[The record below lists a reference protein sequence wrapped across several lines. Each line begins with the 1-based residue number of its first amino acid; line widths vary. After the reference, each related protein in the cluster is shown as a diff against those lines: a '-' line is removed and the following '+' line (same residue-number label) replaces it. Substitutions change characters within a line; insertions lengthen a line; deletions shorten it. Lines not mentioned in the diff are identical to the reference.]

1 MDLVL
6 DGRGPLYL
14 QLARALRHGIVS
26 GRIAHGV
33 RVPPTRN
40 LVALTG
46 LSRTTIVAAYQ
57 QLESEGL
64 LEARVGDGSYVS
76 APAAPLAR
84 CTSPVLS
91 CPPQTA
97 FASRARAAFAMHRRE
112 GEPETGIRYSLR
124 YDVLQANPALSDEW
138 ARLAAK
144 VSRYVKTTHPSVQ
157 GSDRL
162 RRQIAQY
169 VRISRGVDCG
179 AEDVLI
185 VNGTRQAYSLAT
197 RVVLDVGERAVIENP
212 QYVGIRRVL
221 AAEGVDVR
229 GMPVDEQG
237 MVVEG
242 LEQLHAKAVF
252 VTPSHQFPLGSV
264 LSPARREFLVD
275 HAHRNGTWIVEDDF
289 GSEFRHGEA
298 ATVSMYSLSRGERVI
313 HIGSFSRTMY
323 PALRLGYILMPR
335 TLREDLVA
343 AKALADF
350 GVSPYEQEAL
360 AEFIAS
366 GAYAKHIRQSA
377 AVLAERRSKLRR
389 ALQSPR
395 FANLRLDGRSAG
407 MHLVGWLDGV
417 GEEEVRLLVKTAR
430 SRGLE
435 IESISDSY
443 LLPPE
448 RQGLILGF
456 GGLHEAEIP
465 GAVDVLGRCLDD
477 LANAGALRATE
488 GDT

>member
-26 GRIAHGV
+26 GRIPHGA
-33 RVPPTRN
+33 RIPPTRN

-64 LEARVGDGSYVS
+64 LEARVGDGSYAS
-76 APAAPLAR
+76 APPAPLAR
-84 CTSPVLS
+84 PASPVPS

-112 GEPETGIRYSLR
+112 GEPDGGIRYSLR
-124 YDVLQANPALSDEW
+124 YDVLQTNPALSEDW
-138 ARLAAK
+138 ARLTAR
-144 VSRYVKTTHPSVQ
+144 VSPYVRTTYPSVR

-162 RRQIAQY
+162 RAEIAGY
-169 VRISRGVDCG
+169 LRTSRGIDCC
-179 AEDVLI
+179 AADVLV

-197 RVVLDVGERAVIENP
+197 RVVLDVGERAVIEDP

-221 AAEGVDVR
+221 AAEGVDVV
-229 GMPVDEQG
+229 GVPVDAHG
-237 MVVEG
+237 MVVEDVEH
-242 LEQLHAKAVF
+242 LQPKVVF

-264 LSPARREFLVD
+264 LSPARRESLVD
-275 HAHRNGTWIVEDDF
+275 QAHRNGTWIVEDDF
-289 GSEFRHGEA
+289 GGEFRHGEA
-298 ATVSMYSLSRGERVI
+298 ATVPMYSLCRGDRVI

-323 PALRLGYILMPR
+323 PAMRLGYILMPR
-335 TLREDLVA
+335 PLREDLVA

-360 AEFIAS
+360 AEFIGS

-377 AVLAERRSKLRR
+377 GILAERRSKLRH
-389 ALQSPR
+389 ALESPR
-395 FANLRLDGRSAG
+395 FANLRLDGRNAG
-407 MHLVGWLDGV
+407 MHLIGWLDGV
-417 GEEEVRLLVKTAR
+417 REEEVRLLVRTAR

-435 IESISDSY
+435 IESISGSY
-443 LLPPE
+443 MRPPE

-456 GGLHEAEIP
+456 GCLPEAEIP
-465 GAVDVLGRCLDD
+465 GAVEVLGACLDE
-477 LANAGALRATE
+477 LPNGGTLE
-488 GDT
+488 